1 MLLPLW
7 QGLSLCTDYSKGLKV
22 KFSGVTCNAQTTIM
36 QLGIEHLDGYNYC
49 LAILWTSC
57 IQFPLQTMLRR
68 DKGDLTR
75 AESTYQL
82 AISSWTHVQ
91 VAAKMTKTSSTHSD
105 DILLVFADA

>member
-1 MLLPLW
+1 
-7 QGLSLCTDYSKGLKV
+7 
-22 KFSGVTCNAQTTIM
+22 
-36 QLGIEHLDGYNYC
+36 
-49 LAILWTSC
+49 
-57 IQFPLQTMLRR
+57 MLRR